1 MKRHFTASAYVVKD
15 RKILLHHHEKVGL
28 VLPPGGHIEPNETP
42 SESAIRE
49 VEEETGFK
57 VKIIKSGSDSDY
69 IAPRTTPNPRLIQ
82 IEDIDDPIEGPHQ
95 HIDFIFYCSPTAPNP
110 QPDGWYWFSIKDL
123 KAGIVDNRGNLL
135 LPPEDVVELGTEAI
149 RTVC

>member
-28 VLPPGGHIEPNETP
+28 VLPPGGHVEPNETP
-42 SESAIRE
+42 AESAIRE

-57 VKIIKSGSDSDY
+57 VKIIKSGGDSDY

-95 HIDFIFYCSPTAPNP
+95 HIDS
-110 QPDGWYWFSIKDL
+110 
-123 KAGIVDNRGNLL
+123 NL
-135 LPPEDVVELGTEAI
+135 
-149 RTVC
+149 C